1 MFLVPALWP
10 AMTQEWGYRDV
21 SDAPVTSAA
30 MDSEGLVQVGRT
42 EELRWFLW
50 FLEF

>member
-10 AMTQEWGYRDV
+10 AMTQEWDSDV
-21 SDAPVTSAA
+21 SDAPVTPAA